1 MKKLTIVALFL
12 IGVLTA
18 NAQHQ
23 INSFFNSKGA
33 VRLETQELNEA
44 ADTLASVF
52 HRTDDVVWSRVVYRV
67 IDMRYKQNY
76 QLYFPTNSDD
86 PQYRSL
92 FKVMLDAIV
101 DGMPV
106 YAKSNELGDIKPYLD
121 GAPIAKE
128 EIPGFLNTDREGI
141 SDGDI
146 ATSEYMLINYDSIE
160 DKMSFNP
167 YMYGL
172 YVRNQLKFMIQEVV
186 FFDKHYSRLF
196 SKIIAIA
203 PMSAD
208 EIDGGE
214 NAPIMDALYQS
225 IRFWVVYDDFRPYMA
240 RQYVIPQS
248 NDTRR
253 VTFEQF
259 FAQKLYTS
267 YLIGDSNMY
276 SRMFADFAT
285 KGRDQE
291 AEKEKIEKDLKREQ
305 QRVQDELMNF
315 ELDLWEY

>member
-1 MKKLTIVALFL
+1 MKKLCIIALLFA
-12 IGVLTA
+12 GVVMA

-44 ADTLASVF
+44 SDTLASVF
-52 HRTDDVVWSRVVYRV
+52 HRADDIVWARVVYRV

-106 YAKSNELGDIKPYLD
+106 YAKSLELGDIKPYLD
-121 GAPIAKE
+121 GAPVAKE
-128 EIPGFLNTDREGI
+128 DITGFLNTDKEGI
-141 SDGDI
+141 SDGDP
-146 ATSEYMLINYDSIE
+146 ATSPYMLINYDSIS
-160 DKMSFNP
+160 DRMSFNP
-167 YMYGL
+167 YMYQL
-172 YVRNQLKFMIQEVV
+172 FVRNQLKWMIQEVV

-196 SKIIAIA
+196 TKIIAIA
-203 PMSAD
+203 PMTSD
-208 EIDGGE
+208 NIDSE
-214 NAPIMDALYQS
+214 DTPVSDALYQS
-225 IRFWVVYDDFRPYMA
+225 ILFWVVYDDFRPYMA

-248 NDTRR
+248 NDIRR

-276 SRMFADFAT
+276 SRMFADFAA

-291 AEKEKIEKDLKREQ
+291 TDKAVIEKDLKREQ

-315 ELDLWEY
+315 EIDLWEY